1 MSSASAL
8 VSQERLWTRLM
19 AMAGIGRVGETG
31 VNRAAFSPEDVEA
44 RRLLVSWGHA
54 LGMTASH
61 DAIGNLFLRLQGRDA
76 NAPAL
81 LVGSHL
87 DSQPNGGRFDGV
99 FGVLAGLEA
108 VEALC
113 ASRVPLA
120 RSIEV
125 VAWANE
131 EGGRFGPGAMGS
143 QVFAGVRTPG
153 DFQNVTDADGVTV
166 RDALQT
172 TLLALPDVSRR
183 SDRQM
188 PSAYLEAHIE
198 QGPCLERAGRP
209 VGVVSGIQGCQ
220 WLEFVVTGEAA
231 HAGTTPLPDRRDALV
246 AAMELI
252 TTLRAQCLSLAPDA
266 RFTVGRFTVTP
277 NTPNTVPSSVTFTVD
292 FRYPDRAVFAR
303 VAHALL
309 VARGSGNCEV
319 RIRELF
325 RHDPVVFPGHITSAV
340 AQAASDISRDPLS
353 LTSGAFHDALFLA
366 TCCPTGMVF
375 VRCREGISHNPREY
389 ASPEDLALGTRV
401 LTRVMETLSA

>member
-1 MSSASAL
+1 MSSASEL
-8 VSQERLWTRLM
+8 VSQERLWARLM
-19 AMAGIGRVGETG
+19 TMAEIGRVGATG
-31 VNRAAFSPEDVEA
+31 VNRAAYSPEDIEA
-44 RRLLVSWGHA
+44 RRLLVSWGRA
-54 LGMTASH
+54 LGMTAEH
-61 DAIGNLFLRLQGRDA
+61 DAIGNLFLRLQGTDTSA
-76 NAPAL
+76 FPL

-113 ASRVPLA
+113 ASNVRPA

-143 QVFAGVRTPG
+143 QVFAGVRTPA
-153 DFQNVTDADGVTV
+153 DFQNVADADGVIV
-166 RDALQT
+166 RDALQA
-172 TLLALPDVSRR
+172 TLRALPEVSHR
-183 SDRQM
+183 SERQI
-188 PSAYLEAHIE
+188 PAAYLEAHIE
-198 QGPCLERAGRP
+198 QGPCLERAARP

-220 WLEFVVTGEAA
+220 WLECVVTGEAA
-231 HAGTTPLPDRRDALV
+231 HAGTTPLSERRDALV

-252 TTLRAQCLSLAPDA
+252 GTLRTLCLSQAPDA

-303 VAHALL
+303 VANALL
-309 VARGSGNCEV
+309 VARGAGNCEV
-319 RIRELF
+319 RVRELF
-325 RHDPVVFPGHITSAV
+325 RHDPVAFPDRITAAV
-340 AQAASDISRDPLS
+340 EQAASHVGCDPLR
-353 LTSGAFHDALFLA
+353 LASGAFHDALFLA
-366 TCCPTGMVF
+366 GCCPTGMVF

-401 LTRVMETLSA
+401 LTRAIETLSS